1 MKPMLAHTV
10 EDMSKVVFPVLASPK
25 LDGIRCL
32 MMNGAA
38 YSRNMK
44 LIPNQFIQR
53 KLHGLHGLDGELIVG
68 LPRGEG
74 VFNRSTSGVMS
85 RDGEPEFQ
93 LYVFDM
99 FDGYYVDNA
108 FENRLNAAKREAEK
122 AGTYVTHVPH
132 KKLRS
137 LEELNDYEAK
147 QLLAGFEGVMIRDPR
162 GPYKHGRSTMREG
175 WLGKVKRFLDAEAT
189 IIGYVEQMHNGN
201 ELQKDELGRA
211 KRTSHKANKTGKNT
225 LGALVV
231 RDKMTGVEF
240 EIGTGFD
247 DKLRKTIW
255 QDCPKYLNKIVKYKY
270 QPVGVKDKPRFPV
283 FLGFRD
289 KIDL

>member
-10 EDMSKVVFPVLASPK
+10 EDMSKIVFPVLASPK

-32 MMNGAA
+32 MMEGAA
-38 YSRNMK
+38 YSRNLK

-68 LPRGEG
+68 HPRGEG

-85 RDGEPEFQ
+85 RDGEPEFR

-122 AGTYVTHVPH
+122 AGVYVTHVPH
-132 KKLRS
+132 KKIKS
-137 LEELNDYEAK
+137 LEELSDYEAK

-189 IIGYVEQMHNGN
+189 VIGFVEQMHNGN

-211 KRTSHKANKTGKNT
+211 KRTSHKANKTGKDM

-240 EIGTGFD
+240 EVGTGFD
-247 DKLRKTIW
+247 DKLRKDIW
-255 QDCPKYLNKIVKYKY
+255 QDCPKYLGKVITYKY
-270 QPVGVKDKPRFPV
+270 QPAGVKDKPRFPV
-283 FLGFRD
+283 FKGFRS
-289 KIDL
+289 DL